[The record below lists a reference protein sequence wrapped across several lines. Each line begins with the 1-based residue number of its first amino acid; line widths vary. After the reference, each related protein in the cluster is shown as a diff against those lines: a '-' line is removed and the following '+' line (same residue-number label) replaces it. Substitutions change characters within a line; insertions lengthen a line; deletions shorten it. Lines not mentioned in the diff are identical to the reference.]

1 MLSEK
6 WTKRIHPK
14 IAKDRGSR
22 NSWDN
27 NRYFIAQATKWSRR
41 WLFPSDSCSSFRI
54 CKLHNG
60 KLDGRNLYLKCAEF
74 FSQRTMQYYRNI
86 MLSPPD
92 KRKLTELW
100 TKLEKKNWSLRPS
113 KSELW
118 YWPLLRAITMPI
130 MLGRFV
136 ILHFCQYLYR
146 SAWSIDTMIMSSDIA
161 PAYQHPQPHMHTC
174 TYTCTY
180 TCTPTLLQIRSSG
193 MISCKSQNRQFTA
206 RLII

>member
-1 MLSEK
+1 MLSRLWLSMFNWQVLVITTHFKWNVLRNLRRELIACRRVCRCRCKCKCRSRCGWAGVMPDDVTFVTFGHIKMLSEK
-6 WTKRIHPK
+6 WTKKIRPK

-60 KLDGRNLYLKCAEF
+60 KLDGRNLYLKRAEF

-100 TKLEKKNWSLRPS
+100 TKLEKKIG
-113 KSELW
+113 LW
-118 YWPLLRAITMPI
+118 DQA
-130 MLGRFV
+130 
-136 ILHFCQYLYR
+136 
-146 SAWSIDTMIMSSDIA
+146 
-161 PAYQHPQPHMHTC
+161 
-174 TYTCTY
+174 
-180 TCTPTLLQIRSSG
+180 
-193 MISCKSQNRQFTA
+193 SQNSGIGPFWE
-206 RLII
+206 L